1 MVSLYDL
8 YLCIIRRNIILL
20 KECGI
25 KISEKRYL
33 LAIVLSTIIPLIL
46 KYFLNLTL
54 KSFMILLI
62 MYLLTTFLLP
72 RIIYDI
78 KIERFERNLPKALY
92 VMVLALESGRSVV
105 DAINEVIESN
115 IREVDIVF
123 LKIVKLIVD
132 KKLSFEDAVLL
143 VSASMDSKIF
153 RLVGRLL
160 IENRKYG
167 GELAKTLATLA
178 KTLEDL
184 QNLRSQLLSVTANG
198 LAVGLIILC
207 GVVPATAG
215 IIGSYLNIT
224 ATLVPGRTPVT
235 PEEIAK
241 CMEII
246 QIGTGIFGM
255 LFTIPLFGLK
265 FSRMVV
271 GGTIC
276 MTFGILSFY
285 ITFNMTKFLFS

>member
-8 YLCIIRRNIILL
+8 YLYAIRRNIILL

-25 KISEKRYL
+25 KISERGYL
-33 LAIVLSTIIPLIL
+33 LVIMISTLIPIL
-46 KYFLNLTL
+46 LKFFLNLTL
-54 KSFMILLI
+54 KSFIILLV
-62 MYLLTTFLLP
+62 MYALSAYLLP

-92 VMVLALESGRSVV
+92 IMVLALESGRSVV

-115 IREVDIVF
+115 IKEVDVVF
-123 LKIVKLIVD
+123 LKIVKLITD
-132 KKLSFEDAVLL
+132 KKLSFEDAILL
-143 VSASMDSKIF
+143 VSASMDSQIF
-153 RLVGRLL
+153 RLLGRLL
-160 IENRKYG
+160 VENRKYG
-167 GELAKTLATLA
+167 GELADTLSTLA

-215 IIGSYLNIT
+215 IIGGYLNIT
-224 ATLVPGRTPVT
+224 ATLLPNGTPVT

-241 CMEII
+241 CIEII

-255 LFTIPLFGLK
+255 LFTVPLFGLN

-271 GGTIC
+271 GSTIC

-285 ITFNMTKFLFS
+285 ITLNMTKLLFT

>member
-1 MVSLYDL
+1 MISLQDL
-8 YLCIIRRNIILL
+8 YLYTIRRNIILL

-25 KISEKRYL
+25 RISERAYL
-33 LAIVLSTIIPLIL
+33 ITIALSAVIPILL

-54 KSFMILLI
+54 KSFIILLI
-62 MYLLTTFLLP
+62 MYSLSVFVLP

-115 IREVDIVF
+115 IKEVDIVF
-123 LKIVKLIVD
+123 LKIVKLITD

-143 VSASMDSKIF
+143 VSTSMDSKIF
-153 RLVGRLL
+153 RLLGRLL

-184 QNLRSQLLSVTANG
+184 ENLRTQLLSVTANG

-215 IIGSYLNIT
+215 IIGGYLNIT
-224 ATLVPGRTPVT
+224 ATLLPNGTPVT

-241 CMEII
+241 CIEII

-255 LFTIPLFGLK
+255 LFTVPLFGLK

-271 GGTIC
+271 GSTIC

-285 ITFNMTKFLFS
+285 ITLNMTKLLFT

>member
-1 MVSLYDL
+1 
-8 YLCIIRRNIILL
+8 LL

-25 KISEKRYL
+25 RISERAYL
-33 LAIVLSTIIPLIL
+33 ITIALSAVIPILL

-54 KSFMILLI
+54 KSFIILLI
-62 MYLLTTFLLP
+62 MYSLSVFVLP

-115 IREVDIVF
+115 IKEVDIVF
-123 LKIVKLIVD
+123 LKIVKLITD

-143 VSASMDSKIF
+143 VSTSMDSKIF
-153 RLVGRLL
+153 RLLGRLL

-184 QNLRSQLLSVTANG
+184 ENLRTQLLSVTANG

-215 IIGSYLNIT
+215 IIGGYLNIT
-224 ATLVPGRTPVT
+224 AALLPNGTPVT
-235 PEEIAK
+235 PQEIAK

-246 QIGTGIFGM
+246 QIGTGIFGF

-271 GGTIC
+271 GSTLC
-276 MTFGILSFY
+276 MTFGMLSFY
-285 ITFNMTKFLFS
+285 VTLNMTKFLFT